1 MRSGE
6 GHQPVPQ
13 SLANSELEISRE
25 KCGRSPAIF
34 CSQPTLS
41 ALSPPTRSRPGKT
54 ETTTIKIY
62 NDVQYYYNIIHQAVP
77 WPAGIAGRVVVGA
90 ARPRP
95 HCPRQNLENLKSA
108 PASRALSRHP
118 RASRGS
124 AGSPADCGQRR
135 LQVFKIFQVS
145 RARNQHPGQVY
156 PGGQAPGPVAQHC
169 RPSVTMPVPQ

>member
-118 RASRGS
+118 AARQARRRTAAS
-124 AGSPADCGQRR
+124 A
-135 LQVFKIFQVS
+135 VFKFSRFFKFPGRAINI
-145 RARNQHPGQVY
+145 RARSIPAAKPRVPSLSTAG
-156 PGGQAPGPVAQHC
+156 
-169 RPSVTMPVPQ
+169 RP